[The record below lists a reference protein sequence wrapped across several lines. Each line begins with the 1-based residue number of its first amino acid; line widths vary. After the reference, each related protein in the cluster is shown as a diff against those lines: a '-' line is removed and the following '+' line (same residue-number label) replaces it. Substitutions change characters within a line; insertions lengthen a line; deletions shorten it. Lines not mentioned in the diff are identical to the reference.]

1 MEKFTYKAKDI
12 EGKTVNG
19 LVEAVN
25 PEQAAKIL
33 RERNLLVITLNKKT
47 DDIFTQAK
55 KGFDRIH
62 IQDKVNFTRQL
73 STMINAGLTVTESLT
88 ILETQAS
95 PAMGI
100 LVSDVLRQVESG
112 VALSTALE
120 KYSHV
125 FDQIYIALIKAGEAA
140 GVLDKIL
147 LRLADNLEKQ
157 NEFRQKIKGAMVYPI
172 LVIGGMVGV
181 IAIMIVFVVPKLTTI
196 YDEFQADLPLST
208 KVLIGV
214 SKFSSQY
221 WYLAL
226 MILGGLVI
234 LGRYLAR
241 NPFFKIKFEAILFKM
256 PIIGKLKKS
265 MMLTEFTRTLGLLV
279 GSGILIVEAIDVT
292 TKSLNSPNYEARMKE
307 VSKEVEK
314 GLPLATALA
323 RTEIFPPI
331 LSQMVAVGEETGKL
345 DEVLSKVSTY
355 FEQQADAAVKGLT
368 TALEPII
375 MIVLGVG
382 VGFLMVAIIMP
393 IYNLTNKF

>member
-1 MEKFTYKAKDI
+1 MEKFTYKAKDA

-25 PEQAAKIL
+25 SEQAAKIL
-33 RERNLLVITLNKKT
+33 RERKLLVIAISKKNE
-47 DDIFTQAK
+47 DIFTQAK

-73 STMINAGLTVTESLT
+73 STMINAGLTVTESLS
-88 ILETQAS
+88 ILENQTS
-95 PAMGI
+95 SAMGT

-120 KYSHV
+120 KYGHV
-125 FDQIYIALIKAGEAA
+125 FDQIYISLIKAGEAA

-147 LRLADNLEKQ
+147 LRLADNLEKE

-172 LVIGGMVGV
+172 LVIGGMIGV

-196 YDEFQADLPLST
+196 YEEFQADLPIST
-208 KVLIGV
+208 KILIGV

-226 MILGGLVI
+226 IILGGLVI
-234 LGRYLAR
+234 FVRYLSR
-241 NPFFKIKFEAILFKM
+241 NPFFRRKFEEILFKM
-256 PIIGKLKKS
+256 PIIGKLRKS

-279 GSGILIVEAIDVT
+279 GSGILIVEAIEVT
-292 TKSLNSPNYEARMKE
+292 TKSLNSPNYEERMKE

-323 RTEIFPPI
+323 RTEIFPPL

-345 DEVLSKVSTY
+345 DEVLGKVSAY

>member
-1 MEKFTYKAKDI
+1 MEKFAYKAKDT

-25 PEQAAKIL
+25 SEQAAKVL
-33 RERNLLVITLNKKT
+33 RERNLLVITLNKKSEGV
-47 DDIFTQAK
+47 FTQAK
-55 KGFDRIH
+55 KGFDRIR

-73 STMINAGLTVTESLT
+73 STMINAGLTVTESLS
-88 ILETQAS
+88 ILENQTS
-95 PAMGI
+95 PAMGA

-112 VALSTALE
+112 VTLSVALE
-120 KYSHV
+120 KYNYV

-147 LRLADNLEKQ
+147 LRLADNLEKE
-157 NEFRQKIKGAMVYPI
+157 NEFRQRIKGAMVYPI
-172 LVIGGMVGV
+172 IVIGGMIGV
-181 IAIMIVFVVPKLTTI
+181 MAIMIVFVVPKLTTI
-196 YDEFQADLPLST
+196 YDEFQADLPIST
-208 KVLIGV
+208 KILIGI

-226 MILGGLVI
+226 MVIAGLFI
-234 LGRYLAR
+234 LGRYLSR
-241 NPFFKIKFEAILFKM
+241 NPFFRKKFDEALFKM
-256 PIIGKLKKS
+256 PVIGKLRKS

-279 GSGILIVEAIDVT
+279 GSGILIVDAIEVT
-292 TKSLNSPNYEARMKE
+292 TKSLNSPNYEERMKE

-345 DEVLSKVSTY
+345 DEVLGKVSAY